1 MPTKT
6 EPKARKPK
14 KAELARYCELRE
26 RKRKLESEARSLETE
41 INQLSDL
48 AMSYLEE
55 IDKNV
60 ATIHGYRVAIEEG
73 RAYVAWKDEF
83 VRVAGSDA
91 AAHLSTNAP
100 RPPKLTILAPV

>member
-6 EPKARKPK
+6 PPKARKPK
-14 KAELARYCELRE
+14 AAELARYCELRE
-26 RKRKLESEARSLETE
+26 RKRKLESEARGLESE

-55 IDKNV
+55 IDKTA
-60 ATIHGYRVAIEEG
+60 ATVHGYRVATQEG
-73 RAYVAWKDEF
+73 NASISWKDEF

-91 AAHLSTNAP
+91 VVIITANAP
-100 RPPKLTILAPV
+100 RPTKLTIVAPA